1 MMKPWHE
8 MKCSLHIFREL
19 VPAKCQN
26 LFGKL
31 ESQSTGEL
39 TGENF
44 NYIQFREGTIF
55 WYTAYLKKI
64 QNFLLKMLWFGSS
77 HFTKAVLSPQLVPF
91 TFSFGPGRRVGCR
104 PQWVITDY
112 AVVPSVPGDLLPLGC
127 QQNAEALTSCAEHM
141 SYHTGRSMWD
151 TCIGQMV
158 ITSNF
163 QLCAQLHLLPRLLP
177 IWIQECLQAM
187 ELNTCFS
194 RMFSLLEEYLEHHCS
209 RQKVG
214 GILETCRK

>member
-112 AVVPSVPGDLLPLGC
+112 AVVPSVPGDLLPLGY
-127 QQNAEALTSCAEHM
+127 QQNAEALTSCAEHVLSHRQIHVRHLHWADGNHEQLPVVCPAAPPATAAAYLDTGM
-141 SYHTGRSMWD
+141 PTSYGT
-151 TCIGQMV
+151 
-158 ITSNF
+158 
-163 QLCAQLHLLPRLLP
+163 
-177 IWIQECLQAM
+177 
-187 ELNTCFS
+187 
-194 RMFSLLEEYLEHHCS
+194 
-209 RQKVG
+209 
-214 GILETCRK
+214 